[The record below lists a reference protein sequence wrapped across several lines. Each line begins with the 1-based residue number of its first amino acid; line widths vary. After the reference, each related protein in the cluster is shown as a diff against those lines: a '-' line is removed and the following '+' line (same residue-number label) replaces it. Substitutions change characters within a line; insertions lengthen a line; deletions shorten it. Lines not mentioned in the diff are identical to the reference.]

1 MPVPTF
7 RRISPRKHSARADD
21 SPLWA
26 TFPTGVLVERTSTIE
41 LNAGSVV
48 SLPRYVRENGGAL
61 GYQAAHAVLTSLARQ
76 YAAILSRGLSVH
88 MYDADDIIVA
98 DGAAFLANPDA
109 VVSAG
114 TRITTPVRGAQFVP
128 PELRSTRKAEV
139 EVGPGSGY
147 YTMCCVVGNSIFPG
161 WPQAPTDLE
170 VEHAL
175 EPIVGL
181 PLYWCMRRCLSAKPA
196 DRVFLIL

>member
-26 TFPTGVLVERTSTIE
+26 TFPAGVLVERTSTIE
-41 LNAGSVV
+41 LNASSVV

-61 GYQAAHAVLTSLARQ
+61 GYQAAYAVLMSLARQ

-88 MYDADDIIVA
+88 LYDADDIVVA
-98 DGAAFLANPDA
+98 DGAAYLANPSA
-109 VVSAG
+109 VVSVG
-114 TRITTPVRGAQFVP
+114 TRIETPVRGVHFVP
-128 PELRSTRKAEV
+128 PELRSNKKTEV

-147 YTMCCVVGNSIFPG
+147 YTMCCVVGDSIFPG
-161 WPQAPTDLE
+161 WPQAPTDSE
-170 VEHAL
+170 VERAL
-175 EPIVGL
+175 DPIVGL
-181 PLYWCMRRCLSAKPA
+181 PLYWCLLRCLSAKPS